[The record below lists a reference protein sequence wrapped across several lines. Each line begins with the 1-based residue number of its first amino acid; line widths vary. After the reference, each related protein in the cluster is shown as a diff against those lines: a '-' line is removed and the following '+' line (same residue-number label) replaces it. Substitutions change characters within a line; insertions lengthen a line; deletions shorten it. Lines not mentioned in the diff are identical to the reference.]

1 MLAHQDRSCE
11 SRLAPMVSDKEVAA
25 YFDSKALVWHAM
37 YTDSRKDV
45 WGSIHQA
52 RQARVLSLAD
62 KLRLSKGTEVLEVGC
77 GAGHTAVALARRG
90 YNVQATDV
98 AQNMIDRAKKNADA
112 AGVADRVQFAMEDI
126 YSLRFPSNAFGLV
139 LSIGVIP
146 WLSSPELAVMELSRV
161 IKSGGYLFFTADNR
175 WRLAHLFDP
184 AVSPALG
191 PAKRFFRKFVYGE
204 NHSAPESSSVQSH
217 LHSLREIDA
226 LLARAGLDRVHLET
240 VGFGPFTLFHRKVL
254 PDRLGVTI
262 HRALQ
267 RLSDMRVPLLQLVG
281 AQFVILARKRG

>member
-1 MLAHQDRSCE
+1 
-11 SRLAPMVSDKEVAA
+11 MVSDKEVAA

-52 RQARVLSLAD
+52 RQARFLSLAD
-62 KLRLSKGTEVLEVGC
+62 KLRLAKGTEVLEVGC
-77 GAGHTAVALARRG
+77 GAGHTAVALAQRG

-98 AQNMIDRAKKNADA
+98 AQNMIDRAQKNADA

-126 YSLRFPSNAFGLV
+126 YSLRFPPNAFGLV

-146 WLSSPELAVMELSRV
+146 WLSSPELAIKELSRV
-161 IKSGGYLFFTADNR
+161 IKPGGYLFFTADNR
-175 WRLAHLFDP
+175 WRLAHLCDP
-184 AVSPALG
+184 AVSPASGL
-191 PAKRFFRKFVYGE
+191 AKRFFRKFVYGD
-204 NHSAPESSSVQSH
+204 NHSAPQSCSIQSH

-226 LLARAGLDRVHLET
+226 LLARAGLERVHLET
-240 VGFGPFTLFHRKVL
+240 IGFGPFTLFRRKVL
-254 PDRLGVTI
+254 PDRLGVAI

-267 RLSDMRVPLLQLVG
+267 RLLDMRVPLLQLVG
-281 AQFVILARKRG
+281 AQFLILAKKRG